1 MGIII
6 IHCRKGRRFIRVML
20 RVIVTPL
27 RNDNSGRKTV
37 NVKIRSFKTQMIIEI
52 GLSRH
57 SHFL

>member
-6 IHCRKGRRFIRVML
+6 THCRKGRGFIRVML

-27 RNDNSGRKTV
+27 RNDNSGRKGV
-37 NVKIRSFKTQMIIEI
+37 NGRIWSFKTQKIIEI

>member
-6 IHCRKGRRFIRVML
+6 THCRKGRRFIRVML

-27 RNDNSGRKTV
+27 RNDNSGRTAV
-37 NVKIRSFKTQMIIEI
+37 NGRIWSFKNQMIVEI
-52 GLSRH
+52 VLSRH